1 MKWPAKLRE
10 QLRQE
15 QRGTK
20 LSCLGMNP
28 EGMVCAESGS
38 GMVVGSTLLRVTLK
52 SLNFLLRP
60 MVNN

>member
-1 MKWPAKLRE
+1 MTCQVEGTAQAK
-10 QLRQE
+10 
-15 QRGTK
+15 TK
-20 LSCLGMNP
+20 RYETVSCLGMNP

-52 SLNFLLRP
+52 NLNLLLRP